1 MRTRSSGSRRAAA
14 VGAVLA
20 VAFGTGMS
28 GATAADA
35 SAAGEEAVVSCL
47 RGYVCL
53 QPLLG
58 AQPVMVREGDR
69 ATYSP
74 ALRVTAV
81 VNATDT
87 PYCVGGTLSYP
98 LGPGQTQSYDHG
110 VNQLSPASGSFCPL

>member
-1 MRTRSSGSRRAAA
+1 MRNRSSRSRRFAAA
-14 VGAVLA
+14 GAVLA

-28 GATAADA
+28 GAA
-35 SAAGEEAVVSCL
+35 SAAAGDEAVVSCL

-53 QPLLG
+53 QPVLG
-58 AQPVMVREGDR
+58 AQPVLVKEGDR

-81 VNATDT
+81 TNATNT

-98 LGPGQTQSYDHG
+98 LGPGQTQTYDHG
-110 VNQLSPASGSFCPL
+110 VSHVSPAGGGFCPL

>member
-1 MRTRSSGSRRAAA
+1 MRTRASGSRRAAA

-28 GATAADA
+28 GATAA
-35 SAAGEEAVVSCL
+35 SAAGDEAVVPCL

-81 VNATDT
+81 VNATNT